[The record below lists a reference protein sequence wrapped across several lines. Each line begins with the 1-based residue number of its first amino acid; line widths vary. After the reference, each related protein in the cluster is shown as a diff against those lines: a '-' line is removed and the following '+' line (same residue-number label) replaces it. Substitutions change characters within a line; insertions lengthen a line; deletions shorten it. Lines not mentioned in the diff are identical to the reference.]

1 MCQQRHLAA
10 DCSTAALNSPSTDS
24 LLLSFLFFFHHS
36 LLPFHLLLLFVFPVC
51 FVSLREEE
59 DDDIAHQ
66 FCCPASECSS
76 PSSR

>member
-1 MCQQRHLAA
+1 MACLSLYTCYHGLSL
-10 DCSTAALNSPSTDS
+10 STHVTMACLS
-24 LLLSFLFFFHHS
+24 LYTCYHNLSLS
-36 LLPFHLLLLFVFPVC
+36 LHVTMTCL
-51 FVSLREEE
+51 SLSRDDE